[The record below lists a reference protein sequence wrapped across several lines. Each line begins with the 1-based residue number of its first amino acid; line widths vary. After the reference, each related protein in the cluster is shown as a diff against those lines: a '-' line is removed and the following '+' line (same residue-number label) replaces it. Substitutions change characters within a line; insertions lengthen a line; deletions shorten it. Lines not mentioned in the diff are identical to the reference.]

1 MEAIVYGPSPK
12 SNINSIKKKEKIKS
26 TVASR
31 ISFHTEVAALVK
43 MLPAINNLL
52 TKLPEVN
59 FVTPF
64 NQDSE
69 EYLTNL
75 VVNNQITRSE
85 FTTPANIVIPTRTA
99 EQLTSR
105 RTHAIMEE
113 IVATIGRERI
123 QEMLDNISDILAKY
137 KIDGPDA

>member
-1 MEAIVYGPSPK
+1 MEAIACAPAP
-12 SNINSIKKKEKIKS
+12 NPNMKKEKKS
-26 TVASR
+26 IVATR
-31 ISFHTEVAALVK
+31 VSFHTEVAALLK
-43 MLPAINNLL
+43 ILPAINNLL
-52 TKLPEVN
+52 TKLSDID

-75 VVNNQITRSE
+75 TINNQITRPG
-85 FTTPANIVIPTRTA
+85 FAPPDNIVIPTRTA